1 MYDQGRFFTVTETIA
16 KALDRDDFYSP
27 GAELAA
33 PVQPRDGRELPPPDR
48 PMAVARKL
56 AADLFT
62 NDAGQFT
69 LRHWRGGWWRWHGP
83 HWCEDEH
90 RAVRA
95 DAYRYIPHLGGSGF
109 FARE

>member
-16 KALDRDDFYSP
+16 KARDRDDFYSP

-56 AADLFT
+56 AADLSLT
-62 NDAGQFT
+62 TPASSRCVAGAADGGAGTGRIGARMSTVRCARTRTGT
-69 LRHWRGGWWRWHGP
+69 LL
-83 HWCEDEH
+83 
-90 RAVRA
+90 
-95 DAYRYIPHLGGSGF
+95 I
-109 FARE
+109 